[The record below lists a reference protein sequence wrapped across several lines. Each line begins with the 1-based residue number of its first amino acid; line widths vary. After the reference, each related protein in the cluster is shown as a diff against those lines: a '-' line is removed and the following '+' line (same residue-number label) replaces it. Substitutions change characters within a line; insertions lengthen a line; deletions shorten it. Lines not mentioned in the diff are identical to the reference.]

1 MYRFVPDSDMT
12 KPVALGVNH
21 AVLWVSDPQASGAFY
36 TDVLGLEIKQSS
48 DDAVF
53 LRSPI
58 SGNDHDLGLL
68 RAARQER
75 AREGRVG
82 LYHLAWEIPTLAD
95 LAVIRDRLDAM
106 GALVGQSNHHVSK
119 SLYAHDPDGN
129 EFEVMWQVPEELLL
143 EDESGDL
150 DLDAE
155 IEQYGAHTPT
165 RTLGL
170 VSDRRVS

>member
-12 KPVALGVNH
+12 NPVALGVNH
-21 AVLWVSDPQASGAFY
+21 AVLWVSDPEASGAFY
-36 TDVLGLEIKQSS
+36 SDVLGLEIKHSS

-75 AREGRVG
+75 ARERRVG

-95 LAVIRDRLDAM
+95 LVVIRDRLDAM

-129 EFEVMWQVPEELLL
+129 EFEVMWQVPQELLL
-143 EDESGDL
+143 EGESGDL

-165 RTLGL
+165 PTLGL
-170 VSDRRVS
+170 VSDRRVG